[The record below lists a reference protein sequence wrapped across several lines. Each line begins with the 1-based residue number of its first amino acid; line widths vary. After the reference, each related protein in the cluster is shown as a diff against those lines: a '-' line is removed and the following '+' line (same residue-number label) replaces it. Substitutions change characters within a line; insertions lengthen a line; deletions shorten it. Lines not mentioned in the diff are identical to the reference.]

1 MTRIPDFIRGAAV
14 LTAAALLALAAPAVA
29 RADTV
34 TEWNAH
40 ATDALIRTGGQSPTV
55 SALHLAMVHGAVY
68 DAVNAIDG
76 RYEPYLAAP
85 PASPSYSKDAAAATA
100 AYRVLVDRV
109 PAQQGALQERYQ
121 ASLAGIPA
129 GEAKD
134 GGIAVGEAA
143 AATMLAAR
151 QGDGRFGS
159 FRFPVGLEPGQWRP
173 VLPAFVNDPA
183 AWVAQVRPFLIER
196 PSQFRSEGPNPIRSA
211 EYAAEFAEVKAL
223 GSLTGSSRTP
233 DQTDMAR
240 FWAEHPP
247 AMWSRIFRQLAASHE
262 LGVADS
268 ARFFAMLYLTGADA
282 LISCWDDKA
291 HWLYWRPITAIR
303 EANTDGNPATER
315 DQAWVP
321 LIATPPYPD
330 HPSGH
335 GCLSSS
341 IVRTLRDFF
350 GTNRAEF
357 SALSATSG
365 TVRRFS
371 RFSQAIHE
379 IVDARVY
386 SGIHFRIADVQGAVI
401 GKKVARWR
409 ENHFFQRR

>member
-1 MTRIPDFIRGAAV
+1 
-14 LTAAALLALAAPAVA
+14 
-29 RADTV
+29 
-34 TEWNAH
+34 
-40 ATDALIRTGGQSPTV
+40 
-55 SALHLAMVHGAVY
+55 
-68 DAVNAIDG
+68 
-76 RYEPYLAAP
+76 
-85 PASPSYSKDAAAATA
+85 
-100 AYRVLVDRV
+100 
-109 PAQQGALQERYQ
+109 
-121 ASLAGIPA
+121 
-129 GEAKD
+129 
-134 GGIAVGEAA
+134 
-143 AATMLAAR
+143 MLAAR
-151 QGDGRFGS
+151 EGDGRFGS
-159 FRFPVGLEPGQWRP
+159 FRFPVGFQPGEWRP

-183 AWVAQVRPFLIER
+183 AWVAQVKPFLIQE
-196 PSQFRSEGPNPIRSA
+196 PSQFRSDGPNPITSA

-247 AMWSRIFRQLAASHE
+247 AMWSRIFRQLSAGHE

-303 EANTDGNPATER
+303 EANTDGNPATEA
-315 DQAWVP
+315 DPAWVP
-321 LIATPPYPD
+321 LIANPPYPE

-341 IVRTLRDFF
+341 VVRTLRDFF
-350 GTNRAEF
+350 GTNKAEF

-371 RFSQAIHE
+371 RFSEAIRE
-379 IVDARVY
+379 IINARVY
-386 SGIHFRIADVQGAVI
+386 SGIHFRIADVQVAVI
-401 GKKVARWR
+401 GKKVAHWR
-409 ENHFFQRR
+409 KKHFFQPR